1 MGCRGVAS
9 KGRPQ
14 RGQERRHEAC
24 TRVLGGECQER
35 SPRGSG
41 VSGHSGAGGSLA
53 PVRAFISPLP
63 QDPKCPPWSGQ
74 RGPTQQ
80 PSPCPTRHRP
90 AGPRFQ
96 AGVPAG
102 QGPRSLAERRC
113 VLSQPFHP
121 KPGSAP
127 SPWEGGMLPNRKHEL
142 RTFPPSCS
150 PRVLSCLPPP
160 TPTPGMVLSSADQN
174 FMVQKPPEGK
184 GRRGR

>member
-1 MGCRGVAS
+1 M
-9 KGRPQ
+9 
-14 RGQERRHEAC
+14 
-24 TRVLGGECQER
+24 LGGQWQER

-41 VSGHSGAGGSLA
+41 VSGHSGAGGSWA
-53 PVRAFISPLP
+53 PVRAFISPPP
-63 QDPKCPPWSGQ
+63 QDLSCPPWSGQ

-90 AGPRFQ
+90 GGPRFQ
-96 AGVPAG
+96 RASPQVKDHALRLSVVVFSAGLSIPSRG
-102 QGPRSLAERRC
+102 QP
-113 VLSQPFHP
+113 
-121 KPGSAP
+121 P

-150 PRVLSCLPPP
+150 PRVLSCVPPP
-160 TPTPGMVLSSADQN
+160 TPTPGMVLSSADQD